1 MLTDVHMSSGCGYGG
16 RKALQWSSGNSS
28 VHFFQSL
35 LLENMKLHLQIG
47 HCQCHSVVSSIHNLK
62 VISNQAIFFYVFAY
76 FSYKL
81 KMCLLSFPT
90 FRPSWPYYVFYRVHS
105 RYFEST
111 LV

>member
-35 LLENMKLHLQIG
+35 LLENMKLRLQIG

-62 VISNQAIFFYVFAY
+62 VISNQAIFF
-76 FSYKL
+76 
-81 KMCLLSFPT
+81 
-90 FRPSWPYYVFYRVHS
+90 
-105 RYFEST
+105 
-111 LV
+111 